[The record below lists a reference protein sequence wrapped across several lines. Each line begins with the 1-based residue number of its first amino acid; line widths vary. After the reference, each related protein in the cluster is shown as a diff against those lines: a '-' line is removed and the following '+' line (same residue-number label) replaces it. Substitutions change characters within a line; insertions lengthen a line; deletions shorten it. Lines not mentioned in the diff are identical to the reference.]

1 MKKTVE
7 MKNRSLT
14 FLTSLLFALCLFG
27 GFTDSSL
34 AQVDLDYERQKKMEE
49 WFGTYSKVYGFSKP
63 ALETFRSQHK
73 DFYGTFGDA
82 LVAIDALD
90 KVANAQDWQAAE
102 AVILAAEGKMI
113 DFLVKRGLVSA
124 GFQSMLNGFA
134 WAKTG
139 MELFKTFVFDPYF
152 MSYAIDTYSQ
162 NRDAGLGRGLS
173 MANIRAWGNVKQQ
186 LLAKF
191 REQYGDA
198 IFTDTSPSGLVLLP
212 RWEQNFNRF
221 VNGYLE
227 NEYQKRKF
235 KEAQEEARK
244 KMAELES
251 QKTEYERQIL
261 QWLEAFSKKIET
273 LTITPAQATINVGET
288 VEFTVTGVTYG
299 GEDKDV
305 TEEALNNRVFT
316 ADSPGSFS
324 VTATY
329 DQKTAV
335 ASITVEESDEAPESI
350 SVSPAETT
358 IEIGETIT
366 FTAFAQFEDGT
377 STNIT
382 SFEAA
387 SWSGGINSFEAVE
400 AGNFTVSVRYM
411 GLSAEAAIT
420 VKESSGCDPV
430 SEILDPETGNCICN
444 TEAGYEMN
452 EELGKC
458 IQIDDA
464 LEEVTEDGDTYC
476 DEQALAGKMARLDE
490 LVVAGNRLA
499 ATFQASY
506 NKFMKEVNDQNS
518 NVCENTII
526 ASAYSGA
533 KEIGAE
539 FNMVVNEVAGLSS
552 EIILEASICPLEEFE
567 LDIEAIL
574 QKVSQLGPAR
584 GQIEDGLA
592 NMESQLQTFGC
603 DEQEVVDQG
612 DTVAEQDDPELLQTG
627 GAGASE
633 ICGDGVDN
641 DGNGLIDDGCEGE
654 SNYNVTIRLYDSGTL
669 ADDVFGLSVSGQGNL
684 GNTPEGGLRVYPLQL
699 APGSYVATIT
709 VIKAPDQRGT
719 FTVSIFEGQREIAG
733 STAAPPEGT
742 VIDVPFTITGESD
755 AVMESGSILEMLMNA
770 PREIR
775 QMEGNE

>member
-1 MKKTVE
+1 
-7 MKNRSLT
+7 
-14 FLTSLLFALCLFG
+14 
-27 GFTDSSL
+27 
-34 AQVDLDYERQKKMEE
+34 
-49 WFGTYSKVYGFSKP
+49 
-63 ALETFRSQHK
+63 
-73 DFYGTFGDA
+73 
-82 LVAIDALD
+82 
-90 KVANAQDWQAAE
+90 
-102 AVILAAEGKMI
+102 MI
-113 DFLVKRGLVSA
+113 DYLVKRGLLSA

-173 MANIRAWGNVKQQ
+173 MANIRAWGNIQQQ

-198 IFTDTSPSGLVLLP
+198 AFEDTSPSGLVLLP
-212 RWEQNFNRF
+212 RWRENFDRF
-221 VNGYLE
+221 VNAYLE

-235 KEAQEEARK
+235 KEAQEEARRK
-244 KMAELES
+244 KAELVS
-251 QKTEYERQIL
+251 QKTDYERQIL
-261 QWLEAFSKKIET
+261 EWMEEISKKVET
-273 LTITPAQATINVGET
+273 LKISPSETILKVGES
-288 VEFTVTGVTYG
+288 VEFTVTGITYG
-299 GEDKDV
+299 GEEKDV
-305 TEEALNNRVFT
+305 TVEALSNTTFT
-316 ADSPGSFS
+316 AENTGSFS
-324 VTATY
+324 VTANY
-329 DQKTAV
+329 EEQTAV
-335 ASITVEESDEAPESI
+335 ATITVEESDEAPESI
-350 SVSPAETT
+350 SISPGETT
-358 IEIGETIT
+358 TEIGETIT
-366 FTAFAQFEDGT
+366 FTAFALFEDGS

-382 SFEAA
+382 SFEAV
-387 SWSGGINSFEAVE
+387 SWSGGTNSFEAVE
-400 AGNFTVSVRYM
+400 TGTFTVSVSYM
-411 GLSAEAAIT
+411 GLSGEATIT
-420 VKESSGCDPV
+420 VEESSGCDPV
-430 SEILDPETGNCICN
+430 SELLDPETGKCICN
-444 TEAGYEMN
+444 IEAGYEMN

-458 IQIDDA
+458 IQIDEA

-476 DEQALAGKMARLDE
+476 DEEALAGKVARLDE

-539 FNMVVNEVAGLSS
+539 FDMVVSEVTGLST
-552 EIILEASICPLEEFE
+552 EIIMEASICPLEEFE
-567 LDIEAIL
+567 LDIESIL

-592 NMESQLQTFGC
+592 SMESQLQTFGC
-603 DEQEVVDQG
+603 DEQEVENQG

-627 GAGASE
+627 GTGASE

-654 SNYNVTIRLYDSGTL
+654 SNYNVTIRVYDSGTL

-709 VIKAPDQRGT
+709 VIKAPDQQGT
-719 FTVSIFEGQREIAG
+719 FTISIFEGQREIAG
-733 STAAPPEGT
+733 TTAAPPEGT
-742 VIDVPFTITGESD
+742 VIDVPFTITGGSD
-755 AVMESGSILEMLMNA
+755 ASVESGSILEMLMNA

-775 QMEGNE
+775 QIENSMNNE